1 MQPIRMVRT
10 LEDIE
15 DLDSEMLTAQQI
27 APILCANP
35 ETIRLQAR
43 ERPELLGFPV
53 IVMGNRVKIPRQPF
67 LSFMRGTGEY
77 FNRGVTNK
85 CL

>member
-15 DLDSEMLTAQQI
+15 DLDCDILTCQQI
-27 APILCANP
+27 APILRANP
-35 ETIRLQAR
+35 ATLRLQAR

-53 IVMGNRVKIPRQPF
+53 TVCGNRVRIPRQPF
-67 LSFMRGTGEY
+67 IAFMRGMG
-77 FNRGVTNK
+77 
-85 CL
+85 

>member
-15 DLDSEMLTAQQI
+15 DLDCETLTAQQI

-53 IVMGNRVKIPRQPF
+53 IVLGNRVKIPRQPF
-67 LSFMRGTGEY
+67 LSFMRGMS
-77 FNRGVTNK
+77 
-85 CL
+85 